1 MEEKLASYPEAY
13 LKQAKEPI
21 RFEKAILY
29 YIDPIKIPVPFFDSS
44 GGPFTTVPVDCWLEL
59 YDQNG
64 IVGQAPCSPLMKTRI
79 LPWIMTGE
87 TKTYE
92 EWYRICYWENRNNG
106 FSGETAIEVGRLDL
120 ALFDLMAKR
129 AGLPLHRFLGATR
142 DWAKV
147 YASGCGTGLTIKQ
160 MEEEVA
166 LFLSEGYDCFKM
178 KIGTRFASD
187 LDRDVERVRIVR
199 EMIGKSCRLAIDANQ
214 IWDAEQAMGFLDRVM
229 KYEPAW
235 FEEPVHSHNFRELAK
250 LAKQCP
256 VPIGMGESVRNY
268 YMLEEYVHCGAGQL
282 QPIPTN
288 LCGIRDW
295 MKGRQLAYSGGIEFT
310 SGGISQWTASVVAS
324 GREEDMVEYLYPIM
338 HYLNPYMKKRPI
350 EENGKFILDQEP
362 GVCLVPD
369 FNAFEKAGLL
379 RSIEYFHPA
388 V

>member
-1 MEEKLASYPEAY
+1 MEENLSIYSEAL

-21 RFEKAILY
+21 RFEKAVLY

-44 GGPFTTVPVDCWLEL
+44 GGPFNTVPVDCWLEL
-59 YDQNG
+59 YDQHG
-64 IVGQAPCSPLMKTRI
+64 IVGQAPCTPLMKTRL

-106 FSGETAIEVGRLDL
+106 FSGETANEVGRLDL

-160 MEEEVA
+160 MEDEVA

-214 IWDAEQAMGFLDRVM
+214 IWNAEEAMRFLDRVM

-235 FEEPVHSHNFRELAK
+235 YEEPVHSHNFRELAK
-250 LAKQCP
+250 LTKQCP
-256 VPIGMGESVRNY
+256 IPVGMGESVKNY

-295 MKGRQLAYSGGIEFT
+295 LKGRQLAYSSGIEFT
-310 SGGISQWTASVVAS
+310 SGGISQWTASVVTS

-338 HYLNPYMKKRPI
+338 HYLNPYMKKHPI
-350 EENGKFILDQEP
+350 EKDGKFILDQEP

-369 FNAFEKAGLL
+369 FKAFEKAGLL
-379 RSIEYFHPA
+379 QSIEYFHPA